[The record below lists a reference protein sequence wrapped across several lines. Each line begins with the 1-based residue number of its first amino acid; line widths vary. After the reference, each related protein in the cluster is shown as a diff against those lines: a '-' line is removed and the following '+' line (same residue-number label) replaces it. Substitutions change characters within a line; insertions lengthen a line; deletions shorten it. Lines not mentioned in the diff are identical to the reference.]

1 MKIYCKKCGGGTEYT
16 SQKPKFCSC
25 CGNGFGIVTP
35 SNASIRTPA
44 QDPVAP
50 VPPENRTEYNQYK
63 EPPEEIF
70 DTSLTELEFEMEPNR
85 KQGISMGE
93 IMGTSEGKMPKIE
106 RQPSVPKRQSKK
118 KFLEDFQKEAG
129 QIRPS

>member
-1 MKIYCKKCGGGTEYT
+1 
-16 SQKPKFCSC
+16 
-25 CGNGFGIVTP
+25 
-35 SNASIRTPA
+35 
-44 QDPVAP
+44 
-50 VPPENRTEYNQYK
+50 
-63 EPPEEIF
+63 
-70 DTSLTELEFEMEPNR
+70 
-85 KQGISMGE
+85 MGE

>member
-16 SQKPKFCSC
+16 SQKPKFCSS

-35 SNASIRTPA
+35 SNASVQKPA
-44 QDPVAP
+44 REPAAP
-50 VPPENRTEYNQYK
+50 VPPENRTEYNEY
-63 EPPEEIF
+63 PEKTFTVGI
-70 DTSLTELEFEMEPNR
+70 TELEFDIEPNVR
-85 KQGISMGE
+85 QGIKMGE
-93 IMGTSEGKMPKIE
+93 IIGTSEGELPRIE

-118 KFLEDFQKEAG
+118 KFLEEFQKEAG

>member
-16 SQKPKFCSC
+16 SQKPKFCSG

-35 SNASIRTPA
+35 SNASVRAPA
-44 QDPVAP
+44 REPVAP
-50 VPPENRTEYNQYK
+50 VPPESRTEYD
-63 EPPEEIF
+63 EVPEETF
-70 DTSLTELEFEMEPNR
+70 DTNITKLEFEIEPNR
-85 KQGISMGE
+85 RQGISMGE
-93 IMGTSEGKMPKIE
+93 MMGTSEGKEPRIE

-118 KFLEDFQKEAG
+118 KFLEEFQKEAG